1 MIDIWKNSLTY
12 KIVMAINEWF
22 GRLFSNSVL
31 VNFFIKEKDT
41 TMQENSIVVKFI
53 NVIIKFF
60 RKIFHAIKIDKLFEK
75 SIFANPKIWIT
86 FVVALTPFL
95 PTMLV
100 LLMVLASM
108 ASLFLKATI
117 DENFKLRYF
126 KTNTW
131 LLAYIFVIAF
141 CALTSVSRE
150 ESLKIGMLTIAF
162 TLFYF
167 VWINTVTTKKQM
179 KFYVSVFVVAGTLSA
194 LYGLYQY
201 FFGDIYSQEWLDGNM
216 FEEIKMRVYSTFSNP
231 NVFGEYLLLVIPF
244 SIMLF
249 FNSKGLLKK
258 FFWLGNVGVLML
270 ALVLTFS
277 RGCWLG
283 IIFSLFVLAILI
295 DKRLIWL
302 GVLGLIAAPFVL
314 PESILSRFAS
324 IGNMADSSTSY
335 RVYIWIGTIAMLKDY
350 FLSGVG
356 LGTSSF
362 NLVYPLYAYNDIVAP
377 HSHSLYLQLLVEYG
391 FVGFI
396 VFAGIIYNFYKETI
410 ISYIKE
416 KNWIIAASIA
426 AITGFLIQSATDYT
440 FYNYRVIL
448 VFWTVLAFG
457 ISMTKREEE

>member
-179 KFYVSVFVVAGTLSA
+179 KFYMSVFVAAGTLSA

-258 FFWLGNVGVLML
+258 LFWLGNVGVLML

-277 RGCWLG
+277 RG
-283 IIFSLFVLAILI
+283 
-295 DKRLIWL
+295 
-302 GVLGLIAAPFVL
+302 
-314 PESILSRFAS
+314 SRFAS

-440 FYNYRVIL
+440 FYNYRVI
-448 VFWTVLAFG
+448 
-457 ISMTKREEE
+457 